1 MFEENKNIKDFGDKL
16 SKPIIQYKG
25 NIKIKTWSSAKQAE
39 REEGFNSSSI
49 RDVCVGR
56 RKSHKGFK
64 WRYEDEDD
72 IFNQKNGN
80 IGIKK
85 PIKCIYANGEEVI
98 FESKKEASL
107 KLNIK
112 ETTIQNIVLNKT
124 KQKKEFTLTY
134 GTN

>member
-1 MFEENKNIKDFGDKL
+1 MFI
-16 SKPIIQYKG
+16 SKT
-25 NIKIKTWSSAKQAE
+25 NRHIKTLTRNTQVK
-39 REEGFNSSSI
+39 
-49 RDVCVGR
+49 